1 MPNPKA
7 SYQQLR
13 CFSTVRG
20 GRKAEVAQAI
30 DPKSQ
35 IGGLRPSVQHAIH
48 NSGSFSKWRE
58 KFLETVSEY
67 EKLKCGL
74 YPASMHLQLLCLMNF
89 NETGL

>member
-1 MPNPKA
+1 MPSPKA

-35 IGGLRPSVQHAIH
+35 ICGLRPSVQHAIH
-48 NSGSFSKWRE
+48 NSGNFSKWRE
-58 KFLETVSEY
+58 LLETVSEY
-67 EKLKCGL
+67 EKLRCGL
-74 YPASMHLQLLCLMNF
+74 YPASMHLQLLFLMKF